1 MAYNILNSHAL
12 KLLLTQFPPPNP
24 LPSGAGLAVGG
35 RLAVDWRWASARLA
49 QLYNSYTQLH
59 SALSFILGAVLL
71 CSILLKGV
79 VVMYMLL
86 PFAVFV
92 ITLLALFSLVMLY
105 HEYSERKLK
114 AKFKKLCEQPIYLGT
129 DEEIER
135 LRMWR
140 ENK

>member
-1 MAYNILNSHAL
+1 
-12 KLLLTQFPPPNP
+12 
-24 LPSGAGLAVGG
+24 
-35 RLAVDWRWASARLA
+35 
-49 QLYNSYTQLH
+49 
-59 SALSFILGAVLL
+59 
-71 CSILLKGV
+71 
-79 VVMYMLL
+79 MYMLL

-92 ITLLALFSLVMLY
+92 VSLLALFSLVMLY